1 MTNED
6 DLLKLLSGNETP
18 DCSHFKELIQKFDN
32 HRILAKLFL
41 LEGIPFVF
49 KDSPMK
55 YTIFREQVADQFHI
69 GSQDVCIVGSAKL
82 GFSPSPHKYGTPFAD
97 NSDVDVVVVSD
108 ELFNRGSRQLFK
120 ELNLLGPQLHEF
132 RDILY
137 EHSSTSS
144 SVPKVA
150 LKDWKKTKESVRN
163 FVFQNFNPG
172 LLSTSNPLRLQIFES
187 ISSTSGLFFALEPQ
201 IFVSKIRARIFRTWR
216 AAENYY
222 SNTLREAKRSFD
234 GHQVDLDLDEG
245 LDGENPN
252 DEATE
257 RSS

>member
-6 DLLKLLSGNETP
+6 NLLKLLSGKETP
-18 DCSHFKELIQKFDN
+18 DCSQFKELIQKLDN
-32 HRILAKLFL
+32 HRILAKVFL
-41 LEGIPFVF
+41 LEGTPFVF

-55 YTIFREQVADQFHI
+55 YIIFREQVADRFRI

-82 GFSPSPHKYGTPFAD
+82 GFSPSPYKYGTLFAE
-97 NSDVDVVVVSD
+97 NSDVDVVIVSD
-108 ELFNRGSRQLFK
+108 ELFNKGSRELFG

-137 EHSSTSS
+137 ENNPANVNAPVVS
-144 SVPKVA
+144 

-172 LLSTSNPLRLQIFES
+172 LLSTSNSLRMQVFEN
-187 ISSTSGLFFALEPQ
+187 ISSTSGLFLALEPQ

-216 AAENYY
+216 AAEDYY
-222 SNTLREAKRSFD
+222 SNTLREAKRSFE
-234 GHQVDLDLDEG
+234 GYQVDLESDEG
-245 LDGENPN
+245 VDVENPG
-252 DEATE
+252 DKAPE